1 MATEGEMAISTT
13 AFIGWHSP
21 AAVLFPAHLLG
32 DNPLLTKAVTLVCC
46 GIITRTHRVYWF
58 LLSEKIGN
66 CKQRQDQNMANSMI
80 VVLVNVLQFREVR
93 TTNSQPSTISA
104 SPPLFTR
111 SFTVPVIIS
120 SVTKAINAGMKT
132 VRFFSH
138 CRVQPSHFDSLF
150 FSNLQFVRRLLLPL
164 AHVISRIEVH
174 LSLPMKLIA
183 AQLLQLRWLFPKHQN
198 PCLT

>member
-80 VVLVNVLQFREVR
+80 VLLVNVLQFGEVLKR
-93 TTNSQPSTISA
+93 SSYNQFPAKHHPGQPALVHKIFHGTSDNQFCDKSYQ
-104 SPPLFTR
+104 
-111 SFTVPVIIS
+111 
-120 SVTKAINAGMKT
+120 
-132 VRFFSH
+132 
-138 CRVQPSHFDSLF
+138 CRHEDRP
-150 FSNLQFVRRLLLPL
+150 LLLTSPCTTF
-164 AHVISRIEVH
+164 
-174 LSLPMKLIA
+174 
-183 AQLLQLRWLFPKHQN
+183 LF
-198 PCLT
+198 